1 MSTQSTENE
10 SYFIPK
16 AYNKQ
21 GIKDLISGKTEI
33 IAIDLEHAAAHK
45 PINVAASLTIAPLC
59 GCIETDIVIPLQSY
73 QLYNDGLTLY
83 FKISDRR
90 IPLNQQKELRRITS
104 PMDLVGDSTLDLT
117 ISFDSADFIVCRYT
131 FLDEWHKAS

>member
-10 SYFIPK
+10 SFFIPK
-16 AYNKQ
+16 TYNKQ
-21 GIKDLISGKTEI
+21 AIKDLISGKTEV
-33 IAIDLEHAAAHK
+33 IAIGLEHATAHK

-73 QLYNDGLTLY
+73 QLYNDGLTLF

-90 IPLNQQKELRRITS
+90 IPLNQQRELRRITS
-104 PMDLVGDSTLDLT
+104 PLDLVGGSTLSLA
-117 ISFDSADFIVCRYT
+117 ISFDDADRIACRYT
-131 FLDEWHKAS
+131 FLNEWHKVS